1 MEPEPP
7 WCPTHQETIN
17 FPFNEQ
23 NCLLFMILSISRIAL
38 GNTPSKSAQG
48 WSSRPNRWIKPA
60 GSNYEQLQTISR
72 FSFFV
77 SFQSSFWSFWC
88 LYIYIC
94 FGDDKTS
101 QGPCNFLINIV
112 WVALPW
118 IHAAKLYPLHLYVV
132 ASSGTTRNGRGWN
145 KCLGINE
152 SNRRLDLDGLMLR
165 LPALMNWFWFQVSD
179 NGRVL
184 LLFAM

>member
-60 GSNYEQLQTISR
+60 GPNYEQLQTISR

-77 SFQSSFWSFWC
+77 SFSEFLLIFWMF
-88 LYIYIC
+88 LYG
-94 FGDDKTS
+94 FGMIKQAKDR
-101 QGPCNFLINIV
+101 PCNFMINIV

-132 ASSGTTRNGRGWN
+132 ASSGTTANGRGWN

-152 SNRRLDLDGLMLR
+152 SNGRLDLDGLMLR